1 MPRADHQVNKGFSTC
16 RSLADRLFYGQ
27 SFSAKHTYA
36 EDGTNIMIKHGW
48 MEEPPWALDRDE
60 LANKKGRSW
69 DNLLQNDYNT
79 AANFPLNSQ

>member
-1 MPRADHQVNKGFSTC
+1 
-16 RSLADRLFYGQ
+16 
-27 SFSAKHTYA
+27 
-36 EDGTNIMIKHGW
+36 MIKHGW